1 METTPTK
8 RVQLLVYPAL
18 QGNIPSIKIGIGIG
32 TEKSIMEQ
40 LAPLV
45 LPDTIALTAKAPL
58 CAEIIIIKMKQ
69 EKQPVKPVQ
78 QELIAQ
84 ILQAPHAQVVTEN
97 AQLAIKAQQIVQVA
111 IADIIYQ
118 VQVVTLVLQMLAAQ
132 AERADLAVIADIK
145 YRVQLACWISAQ
157 MVNISAEQAVV
168 AAHLTQAVMVIRFL
182 VIADILGTGIN
193 VTKIATGK
201 M

>member
-1 METTPTK
+1 METTPIK

-84 ILQAPHAQVVTEN
+84 IPQAHHAQVVTEN
-97 AQLAIKAQQIVQVA
+97 VQPAIKAQQIVQVVKT
-111 IADIIYQ
+111 DIIYQ
-118 VQVVTLVLQMLAAQ
+118 VQVATLVLLMPTVQ
-132 AERADLAVIADIK
+132 AERAVIAVIADIRYK
-145 YRVQLACWISAQ
+145 T
-157 MVNISAEQAVV
+157 EV
-168 AAHLTQAVMVIRFL
+168 A
-182 VIADILGTGIN
+182 
-193 VTKIATGK
+193 
-201 M
+201 